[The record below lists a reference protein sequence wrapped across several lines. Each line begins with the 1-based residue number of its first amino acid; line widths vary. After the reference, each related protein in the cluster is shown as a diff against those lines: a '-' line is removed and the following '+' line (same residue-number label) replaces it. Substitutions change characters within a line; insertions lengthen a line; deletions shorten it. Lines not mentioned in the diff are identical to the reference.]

1 MKIKKLTV
9 AAAIALG
16 VATCTFGSAMA
27 DCGCNKIEP
36 QVTGGACPC
45 QMEQKVDPC
54 EPCEELNPCDEE
66 DRCAKPAQP
75 ACASCN
81 DPATATRQEMHQ
93 VYAYPNAI
101 YGTNNYVGELG
112 NGITLT
118 EGSTFTGNTLAK
130 TNGSTINNSS
140 ITGAACDIPV
150 LGNDCLKKEESK
162 CGGCPI
168 DIHTENSMDVLK
180 KSYVPFEINS
190 HVNGLTGAAADLM
203 KMFPDVSE
211 NYWAA
216 CDINK
221 LAKNDVVV
229 GYPDGMFKPS
239 RNVSRAEFA
248 TMLVKGMNMDTCG
261 LATKCLFSDVPAG
274 NWANPLIAKAVDED
288 LMKGYPNGTFKP
300 HNAVTRQEAL
310 VALSKASKDCSIDK
324 CKADEILSKYSD
336 ANTIPEW
343 AQIPV
348 AQAIELG
355 ALDNSTSNKINPDKK
370 ASRAEIAS
378 MLQPVRVAAGY
389 DKNPQTANA
398 ACPLDMSKEAYIA
411 DEEMIQVPTLKME
424 FRDQVNAKNANVG
437 QHFTAKTLESITI
450 NGTTYPIGS
459 YVNGKVVEV
468 IRPSG
473 SQKGALKLAFTE
485 IENGD
490 CKAQL
495 PQQILTAQITKQN
508 TPNPVSRLVTMPFT
522 WAGSLVGIAGR
533 TVGGAIS
540 NLGNAVENVSGGV
553 GVALGE
559 TLQGQ
564 LPAAGRSL
572 ADSVVESVKA
582 PVDITRTAIS
592 GTMGLF
598 QSSGD
603 EFAYLVDPNGYK
615 ISAVNPREH
624 ITVAFGCNE

>member
-16 VATCTFGSAMA
+16 VATCTFSSAMA
-27 DCGCNKIEP
+27 DCGCNKTAPEE
-36 QVTGGACPC
+36 VTGGACPC
-45 QMEQKVDPC
+45 QMEQQVDPC
-54 EPCEELNPCDEE
+54 EPCEAKESKCDL
-66 DRCAKPAQP
+66 PAQP
-75 ACASCN
+75 TCASCN
-81 DPATATRQEMHQ
+81 QPATATRQEMHQ
-93 VYAYPNAI
+93 AYAYPNAV

-118 EGSTFTGNTLAK
+118 EGSVLSNNALDK
-130 TNGSTINNSS
+130 TAGTTINNTSM
-140 ITGAACDIPV
+140 TGAACDIPV
-150 LGNDCLKKEESK
+150 IGDTCLKQEKK
-162 CGGCPI
+162 QNCGCPI
-168 DIHTENSMDVLK
+168 DINTENSMDVMK
-180 KSYVPFEINS
+180 KSYLPFEINS
-190 HVNGLTGAAADLM
+190 KTSGLTGAAADLV
-203 KMFPDVSE
+203 KMFPDVSD

-221 LAKNDVVV
+221 LARNDVVV

-248 TMLVKGMNMDTCG
+248 TMIVKGMNMNTCG
-261 LATKCLFSDVPAG
+261 LPTKCLFSDVPAG

-288 LMKGYPNGTFKP
+288 LMSGYPNGTFKP
-300 HNAVTRQEAL
+300 HNSVTRAEAL
-310 VALSKASKDCSIDK
+310 VALSKASKDCNMDK

-343 AQIPV
+343 AQIPI
-348 AQAIELG
+348 AQAIQMG
-355 ALDNSTSNKINPDKK
+355 ALENSPNQSKINPDKK
-370 ASRAEIAS
+370 ASRAEVAS

-398 ACPLDMSKEAYIA
+398 SCPLDDNRQAYVE
-411 DEEMIQVPTLKME
+411 DSEMIQVPTLKME

-437 QHFTAKTLESITI
+437 QHFTAKSLESITI
-450 NGTTYPIGS
+450 NGTTFPAGS
-459 YVNGKVVEV
+459 YVSGKVIEV

-485 IENGD
+485 IQNGD
-490 CKAQL
+490 CKAEL

-508 TPNPVSRLVTMPFT
+508 TPNPVSRLITMPFT
-522 WAGSLVGIAGR
+522 WTGSLVGIAGR
-533 TVGGAIS
+533 TVGGAIA
-540 NLGNAVENVSGGV
+540 NLGNAVENVTGGV
-553 GVALGE
+553 GTAFGE
-559 TLQGQ
+559 TLQAQ

-572 ADSVVESVKA
+572 ADSVVETVKA
-582 PVDITRTAIS
+582 PIDITRTAVS

-598 QSSGD
+598 QSTGD

-615 ISAVNPREH
+615 ISSVNPKEH
-624 ITVAFGCNE
+624 ITVAFGCEE